1 MKTNKNINIYTFTK
15 IFENEIEKIN
25 KFKNPHTM
33 AGFDEAID
41 FFMHD
46 FLPLQYDFC
55 KEFFNYYYKD
65 DFELSLEF
73 EYNGKKTIYYSI
85 TEVKMAAF
93 AFTITYFEDFNAYY
107 WF

>member
-33 AGFDEAID
+33 AGFDEAVD
-41 FFMHD
+41 FFIQD

-55 KEFFNYYYKD
+55 KEFFNCYYND
-65 DFELSLEF
+65 NFELSQEV
-73 EYNGKKTIYYSI
+73 EYDGKKTIYYSI
-85 TEVKMAAF
+85 TEVKMVAF

-107 WF
+107 